1 MGLKHCLWLFAEQ
14 ISVCLVCGLGRSL
27 EASTHDRKVARGLSK
42 AGWAVLW
49 KLQPMTAW
57 SLVVEQTLSPPVRF
71 RGACRTGGVHAPC
84 RFGSTEDITEERM
97 TTSGS
102 WMPQLLV
109 LSPRSGGPFKEATGR
124 IQKRQPT
131 TARPVPWAN
140 SGRFRRGFVPITC
153 LAVLDLGLPEGRSLG
168 PTLGGREGPWAWLIT
183 SSLCWSR
190 VHAPGLVLSLGAKV
204 DSKQTPS
211 QGKASSD
218 RFDPGSFFSPLL
230 LEGWSGRRQRCCT
243 TTHWRRF
250 GRCPASASR
259 EETGTLA

>member
-1 MGLKHCLWLFAEQ
+1 MHCATRRPPTCDYEHAT
-14 ISVCLVCGLGRSL
+14 GPPRSY
-27 EASTHDRKVARGLSK
+27 SPPPPPW
-42 AGWAVLW
+42 GWAPLW
-49 KLQPMTAW
+49 KHQPMTAW

-190 VHAPGLVLSLGAKV
+190 VHAPGLVLPLGAKV

-218 RFDPGSFFSPLL
+218 GFLSVVVGSFKAYS
-230 LEGWSGRRQRCCT
+230 QYRC
-243 TTHWRRF
+243 F
-250 GRCPASASR
+250 KKYAVS
-259 EETGTLA
+259 

>member
-1 MGLKHCLWLFAEQ
+1 
-14 ISVCLVCGLGRSL
+14 
-27 EASTHDRKVARGLSK
+27 
-42 AGWAVLW
+42 
-49 KLQPMTAW
+49 
-57 SLVVEQTLSPPVRF
+57 
-71 RGACRTGGVHAPC
+71 
-84 RFGSTEDITEERM
+84 M

-153 LAVLDLGLPEGRSLG
+153 PAVLDLGLPEGRSLG
-168 PTLGGREGPWAWLIT
+168 LTLGGWEGPWAWLST

-218 RFDPGSFFSPLL
+218 RFDPGSFFLPCFWKGGLGEGNDVAQLRIGVGLGGALL
-230 LEGWSGRRQRCCT
+230 PPHGRRRARSLDDGILVKLSGIGCDT
-243 TTHWRRF
+243 VF
-250 GRCPASASR
+250 EGASAQGDFTVSWVAPGIDR
-259 EETGTLA
+259 A

>member
-1 MGLKHCLWLFAEQ
+1 M
-14 ISVCLVCGLGRSL
+14 
-27 EASTHDRKVARGLSK
+27 
-42 AGWAVLW
+42 
-49 KLQPMTAW
+49 
-57 SLVVEQTLSPPVRF
+57 
-71 RGACRTGGVHAPC
+71 HAPC
-84 RFGSTEDITEERM
+84 LFGSTEDITEERM

-190 VHAPGLVLSLGAKV
+190 VHAPGLVLPLGAKV

-218 RFDPGSFFSPLL
+218 RFDPGSFFLP
-230 LEGWSGRRQRCCT
+230 C
-243 TTHWRRF
+243 F
-250 GRCPASASR
+250 GRAVWAKAAMLHIYGLASVWEVPCSR
-259 EETGTLA
+259 LTGGDGHARLTTGSW